1 MIETIKNYHAKHG
14 HTPTVSELAR
24 LEGITR
30 VTVNRRLDELE
41 EQGLIK
47 RRERVDVGCYDLI
60 G

>member
-1 MIETIKNYHAKHG
+1 MLETIKQYVTQHG

-30 VTVNRRLDELE
+30 VTVNKRLDELE

-47 RRERVDVGCYDLI
+47 RRERVDVGHYDI
-60 G
+60 CG

>member
-1 MIETIKNYHAKHG
+1 MIETIKTYYAQNG

-30 VTVNRRLDELE
+30 VTVNKRLDELE

-47 RRERVDVGCYDLI
+47 RRERVDVGNYELL
-60 G
+60 